1 MTAGWLAIS
10 SASSEDI
17 ATPLIIP
24 ECFFNGITPIVMDF
38 WSSGLDVLTNRPKPD
53 TLYFSSQSG
62 EKEGLARRPAWHKRQ
77 ASCLAQAPGVL
88 PGTSA
93 RGAPGTRE
101 RSGLVSWNYH
111 DTCSGGSF
119 TNILPQDQQRT
130 NTPALGGCAWL
141 PTFSLSERA
150 KQFWFWVFCWRLPR
164 CYFRPVA
171 TTPAIIP
178 VPKS

>member
-77 ASCLAQAPGVL
+77 ASCLAQAPGVRL
-88 PGTSA
+88 AQEKGVAWFPGIITIHALVVRSPTSCLKIS
-93 RGAPGTRE
+93 RE
-101 RSGLVSWNYH
+101 Q
-111 DTCSGGSF
+111 
-119 TNILPQDQQRT
+119 ILR
-130 NTPALGGCAWL
+130 
-141 PTFSLSERA
+141 R
-150 KQFWFWVFCWRLPR
+150 
-164 CYFRPVA
+164 
-171 TTPAIIP
+171 
-178 VPKS
+178 